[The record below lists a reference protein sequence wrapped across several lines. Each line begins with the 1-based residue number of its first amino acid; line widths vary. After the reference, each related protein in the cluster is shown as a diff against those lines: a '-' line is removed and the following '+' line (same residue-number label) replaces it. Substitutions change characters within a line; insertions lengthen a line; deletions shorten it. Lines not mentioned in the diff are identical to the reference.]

1 MRSDELGIFLE
12 LLVSTIS
19 GFFLLTRKNQ
29 RVTH

>member
-12 LLVSTIS
+12 LLVSTLS
-19 GFFLLTRKNQ
+19 GFLLTRKNK